1 MDDFAIDE
9 KSGIPVWVQLRN
21 RLLFLI
27 TSGHYRVGDQLPT
40 VHKMAVLLKINY
52 NTVNKVYQ
60 SLERDG
66 YIVSKRGQGTFVT
79 EFMDEGDGTSGS
91 TPGSTPGGT
100 AGSTPKSTADLI
112 TDEYLSRMKILGL
125 TASDITAL
133 VQARLSGSADSRRA
147 PKGKR

>member
-21 RLLFLI
+21 RLLYLI
-27 TSGHYRVGDQLPT
+27 GSGHYAVGDQLPT

-66 YIVSKRGQGTFVT
+66 YIVSRRGQGTFVI
-79 EFMDEGDGTSGS
+79 EFEGAAGASAS
-91 TPGSTPGGT
+91 TT
-100 AGSTPKSTADLI
+100 DLI
-112 TDEYLSRMKILGL
+112 TDEYLIKMKELGL
-125 TASDITAL
+125 TARDIIEQ
-133 VQARLSGSADSRRA
+133 VERRLGPR
-147 PKGKR
+147 